1 MSDDK
6 SVIDKVKDIAGDLKL
21 KVNNVYE
28 KVKESDAAEKVGDV
42 ASNAKDKV
50 VDVAGDVKGK
60 VSGLFDKGGDATGT
74 PTDTAATPTTP
85 TAPADT
91 PTGSADEAP
100 APPPDAGPT
109 AEGGTGTP

>member
-28 KVKESDAAEKVGDV
+28 KVKESDAVDKVGDV
-42 ASNAKDKV
+42 AATAKDKV

-60 VSGLFDKGGDATGT
+60 VSGLFDKGGESTGS
-74 PTDTAATPTTP
+74 PADTAA
-85 TAPADT
+85 A
-91 PTGSADEAP
+91 PTGTSGPADEAA
-100 APPPDAGPT
+100 APPSDSGPT
-109 AEGGTGTP
+109 AEGGAGTP